1 MSTTEKM
8 QMKLSDSKSAR
19 WTALLIVSVTMMF
32 GYFFTD
38 VMSPLEPLLTAA
50 KGAENGLGLGWNSD
64 EYGFFSGAY
73 GYFNV
78 FLLLLF
84 FGGLILDKFGIRFTG
99 ILSTVLMFGGA
110 LLKWYALGHEFDGMV
125 AVPFFGTYSTQVV
138 IAALGFAIYGVG
150 CEICGITVSKV
161 IVKWFTGHELALAM
175 GVQVATARLG
185 TAAALSASLPFA
197 KAMGGVSASVALGAV
212 LLCAGVLVYLVYCVM
227 DKKEDASAAAVATE
241 PEEGF
246 KFSDLGGLFKTTG
259 FWYVAFLCLMFYA
272 GVFPFLK
279 FATKLMIFKYG
290 VDANLAG
297 LIPAMLPFGTIF
309 LTPLFGSIY
318 DKYGKGATLMIIGSC
333 LLTFVHVMFALPINS
348 WVLAIVLMLILGIA
362 FGLVPS
368 AMWPSVPKIIPMKL
382 LGTAYALIFYIQNIG
397 LALIPV
403 WIGKVNQANTGA
415 DGVID
420 YTQTMTIFAA
430 FGVIAIII
438 SFLLLFEDK
447 RKGYGLQKP
456 NVKYVKSESIIFKRK
471 EITMNA
477 TPESLIK
484 DYADPIEQQEI
495 DKFVCSEMGR
505 QIHRYIK
512 GMSGTKQAML
522 KFEERLASL
531 SVPEKEKAI
540 AKYIDLNR
548 KALDGLDLKMILV
561 RSVANYC
568 DTFQYMLDFVNDK
581 RKMVFYYQ
589 RIKAKYIQYHEVFEQ
604 DGKFG
609 MKDHQGNVLLA
620 PVYDFLRTCYIYN
633 DDLSIMPVIA
643 EKNGKM
649 GLVMP
654 DGKDTI
660 VADFLYDEICLR
672 DEYPYFEASRDGIS
686 GLIDKF
692 GNFVNS

>member
-19 WTALLIVSVTMMF
+19 WTALLIVSITMMF

-456 NVKYVKSESIIFKRK
+456 NVKYVKSESVIFKRK

-609 MKDHQGNVLLA
+609 MKDHQGNILLS
-620 PVYDFLRTCYIYN
+620 PTYDFLRTCYIYN

-654 DGKDTI
+654 DGNDTV

-672 DEYPYFEASRDGIS
+672 DEYPYFEASREGIS
-686 GLIDKF
+686 GFIDKF